1 MACAQHLLRMP
12 PPGTCDPLWARYS
25 AFQES
30 RQKTR
35 SGARAV
41 AEVLC
46 GEQQHEGRESQARS
60 RARWATYEE
69 GLGGNATEWRAI
81 YNDAWHSRLWLELY
95 PDGPPEQPP
104 PQENSGAL
112 GTVHC
117 QQNLMH
123 EHAAAEALRLGQPGM
138 YAEQMLD
145 WGDLRAR
152 SCGQRTCMAPALA
165 AAEGPQDEDF
175 ELEWDEYQDYPWDD
189 GTPCIN

>member
-1 MACAQHLLRMP
+1 MSAWYRFQDSPRAIVALEMSRPPPSMAHCLDKCEGVLPTVALPVSCLGLGWQDQECVKKRQIERRADAKRQQMACAQHLLRMP
-12 PPGTCDPLWARYS
+12 PPSTCDPLWARYS

-95 PDGPPEQPP
+95 PDGPPEPP
-104 PQENSGAL
+104 DDSISI
-112 GTVHC
+112 T
-117 QQNLMH
+117 
-123 EHAAAEALRLGQPGM
+123 
-138 YAEQMLD
+138 
-145 WGDLRAR
+145 
-152 SCGQRTCMAPALA
+152 MAS
-165 AAEGPQDEDF
+165 
-175 ELEWDEYQDYPWDD
+175 
-189 GTPCIN
+189 